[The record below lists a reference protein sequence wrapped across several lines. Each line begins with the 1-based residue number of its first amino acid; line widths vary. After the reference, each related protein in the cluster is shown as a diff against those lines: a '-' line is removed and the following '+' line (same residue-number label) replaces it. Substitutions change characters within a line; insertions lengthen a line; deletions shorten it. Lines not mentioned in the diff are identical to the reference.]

1 MHKNTFILWGP
12 LKTCQ
17 MKICRCEHLKP
28 RRGFAYCVF
37 WISHFVLPSPLVGRN
52 NIGRRSSV
60 HAVRARPLLIIKNI
74 EPDELREEADTILTR
89 GVNPESLPAPGL
101 RPALYTSV
109 GLVVNA
115 NAPTPRARGCFLSF
129 SRGLR
134 PCLSYFAPMRRL
146 SNSAGIRPRGLPHN
160 YQFVR
165 VPEFLEMPKDGFI
178 LTFDNI
184 RGHSQGRLLSFTP
197 RGRI

>member
-1 MHKNTFILWGP
+1 M
-12 LKTCQ
+12 
-17 MKICRCEHLKP
+17 
-28 RRGFAYCVF
+28 
-37 WISHFVLPSPLVGRN
+37 
-52 NIGRRSSV
+52 

-134 PCLSYFAPMRRL
+134 PCLSYFAPMRGL
-146 SNSAGIRPRGLPHN
+146 SNSSGIRPRVRYFFCGAQIFGSLTLAGSPPQLPICEGTRVSRGPHFTN
-160 YQFVR
+160 CSHAYLFNLLMMSFISMQFICPIMDKKSALAYCRFLYQNNLFEIV
-165 VPEFLEMPKDGFI
+165 
-178 LTFDNI
+178 
-184 RGHSQGRLLSFTP
+184 
-197 RGRI
+197 

>member
-1 MHKNTFILWGP
+1 MDDCAEFAFRTSYFILRGP
-12 LKTCQ
+12 LKTRQ
-17 MKICRCEHLKP
+17 MAICRCEHLNP
-28 RRGFAYCVF
+28 SQRLCLLC
-37 WISHFVLPSPLVGRN
+37 ISHFVLPSPLVGRN

-134 PCLSYFAPMRRL
+134 PCLSYFAPIRGL
-146 SNSAGIRPRGLPHN
+146 SNSAGIRPR
-160 YQFVR
+160 VR
-165 VPEFLEMPKDGFI
+165 YFFCGAQKSA
-178 LTFDNI
+178 
-184 RGHSQGRLLSFTP
+184 R
-197 RGRI
+197 

>member
-1 MHKNTFILWGP
+1 MLILR
-12 LKTCQ
+12 TA
-17 MKICRCEHLKP
+17 RETSRSCEP
-28 RRGFAYCVF
+28 NYIDFVF

-134 PCLSYFAPMRRL
+134 PCLSYFAPIRGL
-146 SNSAGIRPRGLPHN
+146 SNSAGIRPR
-160 YQFVR
+160 VR
-165 VPEFLEMPKDGFI
+165 YFFCGAQKSA
-178 LTFDNI
+178 
-184 RGHSQGRLLSFTP
+184 R
-197 RGRI
+197 

>member
-1 MHKNTFILWGP
+1 MSISS
-12 LKTCQ
+12 
-17 MKICRCEHLKP
+17 R
-28 RRGFAYCVF
+28 RRGFAYFVF

-109 GLVVNA
+109 GLVATLLGLGCVFFHVQGLTPLPMLFR
-115 NAPTPRARGCFLSF
+115 PTRG
-129 SRGLR
+129 
-134 PCLSYFAPMRRL
+134 L
-146 SNSAGIRPRGLPHN
+146 SNSAC
-160 YQFVR
+160 
-165 VPEFLEMPKDGFI
+165 
-178 LTFDNI
+178 T
-184 RGHSQGRLLSFTP
+184 RLLCNCVHLKP
-197 RGRI
+197 LQ